1 MAQRL
6 LGRPVADAIKED
18 LARRV
23 AALAEK
29 GVTPRL
35 AVIRLGEDPGDM
47 AYERSI
53 LRNCE
58 KLGCAAESMA
68 LPPDISQ
75 AALIARIE
83 QVNADPAIHGCL
95 LLRPLPKHM
104 DSAKVCDALA
114 PEKDLD
120 GMGCRALG
128 ALFAGREDAF
138 APCTAQACL
147 EMLKYYG
154 IDPAGKRAAVVGRSL
169 VIGRPVGQLL
179 LQADAT
185 VTLCHSRTP
194 ELPAVCREAE
204 LLVGLI
210 SPAGENLLYFTE
222 FRHLIVAVGRAGMIG
237 AEHTRPGQVI
247 LDVGV
252 NSVEGKLCG
261 DVRTEEAE
269 ETAAAV
275 SPVPGGVGAVTPSV
289 LMAHLVEAAERA
301 I

>member
-1 MAQRL
+1 MADLL
-6 LGRPVADAIKED
+6 LGRPGADAIKED

-23 AALAEK
+23 AVLAEK
-29 GVTPRL
+29 GITPRL

-58 KLGCAAESMA
+58 KLGCAAQSIA
-68 LPPDISQ
+68 LPRDIGQ
-75 AALIARIE
+75 EALIAKIE
-83 QVNADPAIHGCL
+83 EVNADPSIHGCL
-95 LLRPLPKHM
+95 LLRPLPQHM

-128 ALFAGREDAF
+128 ALFAGRKDAF

-147 EMLKYYG
+147 EMLKFYG

-169 VIGRPVGQLL
+169 VIGRPAGQLL

-194 ELPAVCREAE
+194 DLPAVCREAD
-204 LLVGLI
+204 I
-210 SPAGENLLYFTE
+210 
-222 FRHLIVAVGRAGMIG
+222 LIVAVGRAGMIDR
-237 AEHTRPGQVI
+237 EHTRPGQVI

-252 NSVEGKLCG
+252 NSVDGKLCG
-261 DVRTEEAE
+261 DVRTEEAAGI
-269 ETAAAV
+269 AAAV

>member
-1 MAQRL
+1 MAEIL

-18 LARRV
+18 LARRI

-29 GVTPRL
+29 GVQPRL
-35 AVIRLGEDPGDM
+35 AVIRLGEDAGDM

-58 KLGCAAESMA
+58 KLGCAAESAA
-68 LPPDISQ
+68 LPADISQ
-75 AALIARIE
+75 EALIAKIE
-83 QVNADPAIHGCL
+83 EINADPAVHGCL
-95 LLRPLPKHM
+95 LLRPLPRHM
-104 DSAKVCDALA
+104 DSAAVCDALV

-128 ALFAGREDAF
+128 ALFAGRKDAF

-169 VIGRPVGQLL
+169 VIGRPAAQLL
-179 LQADAT
+179 LQANAT

-204 LLVGLI
+204 ILVVAAGKAGLI
-210 SPAGENLLYFTE
+210 GAG
-222 FRHLIVAVGRAGMIG
+222 
-237 AEHTRPGQVI
+237 HTRPGQVI

-252 NSVEGKLCG
+252 NSVDGKLCG
-261 DVRTEEAE
+261 DVRTGEAA

-301 I
+301 SV

>member
-35 AVIRLGEDPGDM
+35 AVICLGEDPGDM

-58 KLGCAAESMA
+58 KLGCAAQSMA

-83 QVNADPAIHGCL
+83 QVNADPSIHGCL

-179 LQADAT
+179 LHADAT

-194 ELPAVCREAE
+194 DLPAVCREAD
-204 LLVGLI
+204 I
-210 SPAGENLLYFTE
+210 
-222 FRHLIVAVGRAGMIG
+222 LIVAVGRAGLIG
-237 AEHTRPGQVI
+237 AEHARPGQVI

-269 ETAAAV
+269 KTAAAV
-275 SPVPGGVGAVTPSV
+275 SPVPGGIGAVTPSV

>member
-58 KLGCAAESMA
+58 KLGCAAQSMA

-83 QVNADPAIHGCL
+83 QVNADPSIHGCL

-194 ELPAVCREAE
+194 DLPAVCREAD
-204 LLVGLI
+204 I
-210 SPAGENLLYFTE
+210 
-222 FRHLIVAVGRAGMIG
+222 LIVAVGRAGLIG
-237 AEHTRPGQVI
+237 AEHARPGQVI

-269 ETAAAV
+269 KTAAAV

>member
-1 MAQRL
+1 MAEQL

-23 AALAEK
+23 AALAQR

-58 KLGCAAESMA
+58 KLGCSAESIT
-68 LPPDISQ
+68 LPADCAQ
-75 AALIARIE
+75 EALIARIE
-83 QVNADPAIHGCL
+83 EVNADSGIHGCL

-104 DSAKVCDALA
+104 DSAKVCDTLV

-128 ALFAGREDAF
+128 ALFAGRKDAF

-147 EMLKYYG
+147 EMLKFYG

-179 LQADAT
+179 LQADTT
-185 VTLCHSRTP
+185 VTLCHSHTP
-194 ELPAVCREAE
+194 ELPAVCREAD
-204 LLVGLI
+204 I
-210 SPAGENLLYFTE
+210 
-222 FRHLIVAVGRAGMIG
+222 LIVAAGRAGLIG
-237 AEHTRPGQVI
+237 SEHARPGQVI

-252 NSVEGKLCG
+252 NSVDGKLCG
-261 DVRTEEAE
+261 DVRTEEAAQI
-269 ETAAAV
+269 AAAV

-289 LMAHLVEAAERA
+289 LMAHLVEAAERSL
-301 I
+301 

>member
-58 KLGCAAESMA
+58 KLGCAAQSMA

-75 AALIARIE
+75 EALIDRIE
-83 QVNADPAIHGCL
+83 QVNADPSIHGCL

-179 LQADAT
+179 LHADAT

-194 ELPAVCREAE
+194 ELPAVCREAD
-204 LLVGLI
+204 I
-210 SPAGENLLYFTE
+210 
-222 FRHLIVAVGRAGMIG
+222 LIVAVGRAGMIG

>member
-1 MAQRL
+1 MAEIL
-6 LGRPVADAIKED
+6 LGRPAADAIRED
-18 LARRV
+18 LARRI

-35 AVIRLGEDPGDM
+35 AVIRLGADPGDM

-53 LRNCE
+53 RRGCE
-58 KLGCAAESMA
+58 KLGCAAESIA
-68 LPPDISQ
+68 LPADCTQ
-75 AALIARIE
+75 EALIAQIE
-83 QVNADPAIHGCL
+83 AVNADDSIHGCL

-104 DSAKVCDALA
+104 DSAAVCDALA

-120 GMGCRALG
+120 GMGRGALG
-128 ALFAGREDAF
+128 ALFAGRKDAF

-194 ELPAVCREAE
+194 DLAAVCREADI
-204 LLVGLI
+204 LI
-210 SPAGENLLYFTE
+210 A
-222 FRHLIVAVGRAGMIG
+222 AVGHAGLIG

-252 NSVEGKLCG
+252 NSVDGKLCG
-261 DVRTEEAE
+261 DVRTEEVAE
-269 ETAAAV
+269 IAAAV
-275 SPVPGGVGAVTPSV
+275 SPVPGGVGAVTPAV
-289 LMAHLVEAAERA
+289 LLAHLVEAAERRG
-301 I
+301 

>member
-75 AALIARIE
+75 EALIDRIE
-83 QVNADPAIHGCL
+83 QVNADPSIHGCL

-179 LQADAT
+179 LHADAT

-194 ELPAVCREAE
+194 DLPAVCREAD
-204 LLVGLI
+204 I
-210 SPAGENLLYFTE
+210 
-222 FRHLIVAVGRAGMIG
+222 LIVAVGRAGMIG

>member
-1 MAQRL
+1 MAEIL
-6 LGRPVADAIKED
+6 LGRPAADAIRED
-18 LARRV
+18 LARRIT
-23 AALAEK
+23 ALAEK

-53 LRNCE
+53 RRGCE
-58 KLGCAAESMA
+58 KLGCAAESIA
-68 LPPDISQ
+68 LPADCTQ
-75 AALIARIE
+75 EALIARIE
-83 QVNADPAIHGCL
+83 AVNADDSIHGCL

-104 DSAKVCDALA
+104 DSAAVCDALL

-120 GMGCRALG
+120 GMGRGALG
-128 ALFAGREDAF
+128 ALFAGRKDAF

-147 EMLKYYG
+147 EMLKFYG

-185 VTLCHSRTP
+185 VTLCHSRTSD
-194 ELPAVCREAE
+194 LAAVCREADI
-204 LLVGLI
+204 LI
-210 SPAGENLLYFTE
+210 A
-222 FRHLIVAVGRAGMIG
+222 AVGHAGLIG

-252 NSVEGKLCG
+252 NSVDGKLCG
-261 DVRTEEAE
+261 DVRTEEVAE
-269 ETAAAV
+269 IAAAV
-275 SPVPGGVGAVTPSV
+275 SPVPGGVGAVTPAV
-289 LMAHLVEAAERA
+289 LLAHLVEAAERRG
-301 I
+301 

>member
-1 MAQRL
+1 MAQSL
-6 LGRPVADAIKED
+6 LGRPAADAIREN
-18 LARRV
+18 LAQRI
-23 AALAEK
+23 AALAEE

-53 LRNCE
+53 RRSCE
-58 KLGCAAESMA
+58 KLQCAAESIT
-68 LPPDISQ
+68 LPADCTQ
-75 AALIARIE
+75 DALIAKIE
-83 QVNADPAIHGCL
+83 EVNADASIHGCL

-104 DSAKVCDALA
+104 DSAAVCDALV

-120 GMGCRALG
+120 GMGSRALG
-128 ALFAGREDAF
+128 ALFAGRKDAF

-147 EMLKYYG
+147 EMLRYYG
-154 IDPAGKRAAVVGRSL
+154 VDPAGKRAVVVGRSL

-194 ELPAVCREAE
+194 DLPAICREADI
-204 LLVGLI
+204 LI
-210 SPAGENLLYFTE
+210 A
-222 FRHLIVAVGRAGMIG
+222 AVGRAGLIG

-252 NSVEGKLCG
+252 NSVNGKLCG
-261 DVRTEEAE
+261 DVRYDEAAE
-269 ETAAAV
+269 IAAAV

-289 LMAHLVEAAERA
+289 LLTHLVEAAERA
-301 I
+301 

>member
-58 KLGCAAESMA
+58 KLGCAAQSMA
-68 LPPDISQ
+68 LPSDISQ

-83 QVNADPAIHGCL
+83 QVNADPSIHGCL

-147 EMLKYYG
+147 EMLKFYG

-179 LQADAT
+179 LHADAT

-194 ELPAVCREAE
+194 ELPAVCREAD
-204 LLVGLI
+204 I
-210 SPAGENLLYFTE
+210 
-222 FRHLIVAVGRAGMIG
+222 LIVAVGRAGMIG

>member
-68 LPPDISQ
+68 LPSDISQ
-75 AALIARIE
+75 EALIARIE

-194 ELPAVCREAE
+194 ELPAVCREAD
-204 LLVGLI
+204 I
-210 SPAGENLLYFTE
+210 
-222 FRHLIVAVGRAGMIG
+222 LIVAVGRAGMIG

>member
-58 KLGCAAESMA
+58 KLGCAAESMT
-68 LPPDISQ
+68 LPSDISQ
-75 AALIARIE
+75 AALITRIE
-83 QVNADPAIHGCL
+83 QVNADPSIHGCL

-179 LQADAT
+179 LHADAT

-194 ELPAVCREAE
+194 ELPAVCREAD
-204 LLVGLI
+204 I
-210 SPAGENLLYFTE
+210 
-222 FRHLIVAVGRAGMIG
+222 LIVAVGRAGMIG

>member
-58 KLGCAAESMA
+58 KLGCAAQSMA

-75 AALIARIE
+75 EALIDRIE
-83 QVNADPAIHGCL
+83 QVNADPSIHGCL

-179 LQADAT
+179 LHADAT

-194 ELPAVCREAE
+194 DLPAVCREAD
-204 LLVGLI
+204 I
-210 SPAGENLLYFTE
+210 
-222 FRHLIVAVGRAGMIG
+222 LIVAVGRAGMIG

>member
-1 MAQRL
+1 MAEIL
-6 LGRPVADAIKED
+6 LGRPAADAIRED
-18 LARRV
+18 LARRI

-53 LRNCE
+53 RRGCE
-58 KLGCAAESMA
+58 KLGCAAESIA
-68 LPPDISQ
+68 LPADCTQ
-75 AALIARIE
+75 EALIAQIE
-83 QVNADPAIHGCL
+83 AVNADDSIHGCL

-104 DSAKVCDALA
+104 DSAAVCDALA

-120 GMGCRALG
+120 GMGRGALG
-128 ALFAGREDAF
+128 ALFAGRKDAF

-194 ELPAVCREAE
+194 DLAAVCREADI
-204 LLVGLI
+204 LI
-210 SPAGENLLYFTE
+210 A
-222 FRHLIVAVGRAGMIG
+222 AVGHAGLIG

-252 NSVEGKLCG
+252 NSVDGKLCG
-261 DVRTEEAE
+261 DVRTEEVAE
-269 ETAAAV
+269 IAAAV
-275 SPVPGGVGAVTPSV
+275 SPVPGGVGAVTPAV
-289 LMAHLVEAAERA
+289 LLAHLVEAAERRG
-301 I
+301 

>member
-35 AVIRLGEDPGDM
+35 AVIRLGEDAGDM

-58 KLGCAAESMA
+58 KLGCAAQSMA
-68 LPPDISQ
+68 LPPVISQ
-75 AALIARIE
+75 EALIDRIE

-179 LQADAT
+179 LHADAT

-194 ELPAVCREAE
+194 DLPAVCREAD
-204 LLVGLI
+204 I
-210 SPAGENLLYFTE
+210 
-222 FRHLIVAVGRAGMIG
+222 LIVAVGRAGMIG

>member
-1 MAQRL
+1 MAEML
-6 LGRPVADAIKED
+6 LGRPVADAIREG
-18 LARRV
+18 LAPRI
-23 AALAEK
+23 AALQEK
-29 GVTPRL
+29 GITPRL
-35 AVIRLGEDPGDM
+35 AVVRIGEDAGDM

-53 LRNCE
+53 LRACE
-58 KLGCAAESMA
+58 KLGCAAQSVA
-68 LPPDISQ
+68 LPADCAQ
-75 AALIARIE
+75 EELIARIE
-83 QVNADPAIHGCL
+83 EINTDASIHGCL

-104 DSAKVCDALA
+104 DSVKVCDTLV

-128 ALFAGREDAF
+128 ALFAGRKDAF

-194 ELPAVCREAE
+194 ELAAVCREADI
-204 LLVGLI
+204 LI
-210 SPAGENLLYFTE
+210 A
-222 FRHLIVAVGRAGMIG
+222 AVGRAGLIG
-237 AEHTRPGQVI
+237 AEHARPGQVI

-252 NSVEGKLCG
+252 NSVDGKLCG
-261 DVRTEEAE
+261 DVRTDEAA

-275 SPVPGGVGAVTPSV
+275 SPVPGGVGAVTPAV
-289 LMAHLVEAAERA
+289 LLAHLVEAAERSL
-301 I
+301 

>member
-1 MAQRL
+1 MAEVL
-6 LGRPVADAIKED
+6 LGRPVADAIKEE
-18 LARRV
+18 LARRI

-29 GVTPRL
+29 GVQPRL
-35 AVIRLGEDPGDM
+35 AVIRLGEDAGDM

-58 KLGCAAESMA
+58 KLGCAAESAA
-68 LPPDISQ
+68 LPADVSQ
-75 AALIARIE
+75 ETLIAKIE
-83 QVNADPAIHGCL
+83 AINADPAIHGCL

-104 DSAKVCDALA
+104 DSAAVCDALV

-128 ALFAGREDAF
+128 ALFAGRKDAF

-154 IDPAGKRAAVVGRSL
+154 IDPAGRRAAVVGRSM

-194 ELPAVCREAE
+194 ELPAVCREAD
-204 LLVGLI
+204 I
-210 SPAGENLLYFTE
+210 
-222 FRHLIVAVGRAGMIG
+222 LIVAAGRAGLIG

-252 NSVEGKLCG
+252 NSVDGRLCG
-261 DVRTEEAE
+261 DVRTEEAAE
-269 ETAAAV
+269 LAAAV

-289 LMAHLVEAAERA
+289 LLTHLVEAAERA
-301 I
+301 G

>member
-1 MAQRL
+1 MAEQL

-23 AALAEK
+23 AALAEQ

-47 AYERSI
+47 TYERSI

-58 KLGCAAESMA
+58 KLGCAAESIA
-68 LPPDISQ
+68 LPADCTQ
-75 AALIARIE
+75 EALIAKIE
-83 QVNADPAIHGCL
+83 EVNADPLIHGCL

-104 DSAKVCDALA
+104 DSVKVCDALV

-128 ALFAGREDAF
+128 ALFAGRKDAF

-147 EMLKYYG
+147 EMLKFYG

-179 LQADAT
+179 LQRDAT

-194 ELPAVCREAE
+194 ELPAVCREADI
-204 LLVGLI
+204 LV
-210 SPAGENLLYFTE
+210 
-222 FRHLIVAVGRAGMIG
+222 VAAGRAGLIG
-237 AEHTRPGQVI
+237 SEHTRPGQVI

-252 NSVEGKLCG
+252 NSVDGKLCG
-261 DVRTEEAE
+261 DVRTEEAGQV
-269 ETAAAV
+269 AAAV

-289 LMAHLVEAAERA
+289 LMAHLVEAAERSLS
-301 I
+301 

>member
-58 KLGCAAESMA
+58 KLGCAAQSMA
-68 LPPDISQ
+68 LPPVISQ
-75 AALIARIE
+75 EALIDRIE

-179 LQADAT
+179 LHADAT

-194 ELPAVCREAE
+194 DLPAVCREAD
-204 LLVGLI
+204 I
-210 SPAGENLLYFTE
+210 
-222 FRHLIVAVGRAGMIG
+222 LIVAVGRAGMIG

>member
-58 KLGCAAESMA
+58 KLGCAAQSMA

-75 AALIARIE
+75 EALIARIE

-169 VIGRPVGQLL
+169 VIGRPVSQLL
-179 LQADAT
+179 LHADAT

-194 ELPAVCREAE
+194 DLPAVCREAD
-204 LLVGLI
+204 I
-210 SPAGENLLYFTE
+210 
-222 FRHLIVAVGRAGMIG
+222 LIVAVGRAGMIG

-269 ETAAAV
+269 ETAAVV

>member
-1 MAQRL
+1 MAELL

-58 KLGCAAESMA
+58 KLGCEAESMA
-68 LPPDISQ
+68 LPKEISQ
-75 AALIARIE
+75 EKLIAKIE
-83 QVNADPAIHGCL
+83 EVNADPSIHGCL

-104 DSAKVCDALA
+104 DSAKVCDALV

-128 ALFAGREDAF
+128 ALFAGRKDAF

-147 EMLKYYG
+147 EMLKFYG

-169 VIGRPVGQLL
+169 VIGRPAGQLL

-194 ELPAVCREAE
+194 DLPAVCREAD
-204 LLVGLI
+204 I
-210 SPAGENLLYFTE
+210 
-222 FRHLIVAVGRAGMIG
+222 LIVAVGRAGMIG
-237 AEHTRPGQVI
+237 REHTRPGQVI

-252 NSVEGKLCG
+252 NSVDGKLCG
-261 DVRTEEAE
+261 DLRTEEAAE
-269 ETAAAV
+269 LAAAV
-275 SPVPGGVGAVTPSV
+275 SPVPGGIGAVTPTV

-301 I
+301 V

>member
-1 MAQRL
+1 MAELL

-18 LARRV
+18 LTRRV

-58 KLGCAAESMA
+58 KLCCEAESMA
-68 LPPDISQ
+68 LPKEISQ
-75 AALIARIE
+75 EKLIAIIE
-83 QVNADPAIHGCL
+83 EVNADPAIHGCL

-104 DSAKVCDALA
+104 DSAKVCDALV

-128 ALFAGREDAF
+128 ALFAGRKDAF

-147 EMLKYYG
+147 EMLKFYG

-169 VIGRPVGQLL
+169 VIGRPAGQLL

-194 ELPAVCREAE
+194 DLPAVCREAD
-204 LLVGLI
+204 V
-210 SPAGENLLYFTE
+210 
-222 FRHLIVAVGRAGMIG
+222 LIVAVGRDEMIG
-237 AEHTRPGQVI
+237 REHTRPGQVI

-261 DVRTEEAE
+261 DVRTEEAAE
-269 ETAAAV
+269 LAAAL

-289 LMAHLVEAAERA
+289 LMAHVVEAAERA
-301 I
+301 V

>member
-1 MAQRL
+1 MAEVL
-6 LGRPVADAIKED
+6 LGRPAADAIRED
-18 LARRV
+18 LARRI

-29 GVTPRL
+29 GVIPRL

-53 LRNCE
+53 KRGCE
-58 KLGCAAESMA
+58 KLGCAAESIT
-68 LPPDISQ
+68 LPADCAQ
-75 AALIARIE
+75 EALIARIE
-83 QVNADPAIHGCL
+83 AVNADDSIHGCL

-104 DSAKVCDALA
+104 DSAAVCDALL
-114 PEKDLD
+114 PEKDMD
-120 GMGCRALG
+120 GMGRGALG
-128 ALFAGREDAF
+128 ALFAGRKGAF

-147 EMLKYYG
+147 EMLKFYG

-194 ELPAVCREAE
+194 DLAAVCREADI
-204 LLVGLI
+204 LI
-210 SPAGENLLYFTE
+210 A
-222 FRHLIVAVGRAGMIG
+222 AVGRAGLIG

-252 NSVEGKLCG
+252 NSVDGKLCG
-261 DVRTEEAE
+261 DVRTEEAAAV
-269 ETAAAV
+269 AAAV
-275 SPVPGGVGAVTPSV
+275 SPVPGGVGAVTPAV
-289 LMAHLVEAAERA
+289 LLAHLVEAAERRLG
-301 I
+301 

>member
-35 AVIRLGEDPGDM
+35 AVIRLGEDAGDM

-58 KLGCAAESMA
+58 KLGCAAQSMA

-75 AALIARIE
+75 EALIARIE

-169 VIGRPVGQLL
+169 VIGRPVSQLL
-179 LQADAT
+179 LHADAT

-194 ELPAVCREAE
+194 DLPAVCREAD
-204 LLVGLI
+204 I
-210 SPAGENLLYFTE
+210 
-222 FRHLIVAVGRAGMIG
+222 LIVAVGRAGMIG

>member
-6 LGRPVADAIKED
+6 LGRPVAEAIKED

-58 KLGCAAESMA
+58 KLGCAAQSMA

-75 AALIARIE
+75 EALIDRIE

-179 LQADAT
+179 LHADAT

-194 ELPAVCREAE
+194 ELPAVCREAD
-204 LLVGLI
+204 I
-210 SPAGENLLYFTE
+210 
-222 FRHLIVAVGRAGMIG
+222 LIVAVGRAGMIG

-289 LMAHLVEAAERA
+289 LMVHLVEAAERA

>member
-58 KLGCAAESMA
+58 KLGCAAQSMA

-75 AALIARIE
+75 EALIDRIE

-194 ELPAVCREAE
+194 ELPAVCREAD
-204 LLVGLI
+204 I
-210 SPAGENLLYFTE
+210 
-222 FRHLIVAVGRAGMIG
+222 LIVAVGRAGMIG

>member
-58 KLGCAAESMA
+58 KLGCAAQSMA

-75 AALIARIE
+75 EALIARIE

-179 LQADAT
+179 LHADAT

-194 ELPAVCREAE
+194 ELPAVCREAD
-204 LLVGLI
+204 I
-210 SPAGENLLYFTE
+210 
-222 FRHLIVAVGRAGMIG
+222 LIVAVGRAGMIG

>member
-23 AALAEK
+23 AALVEK

-58 KLGCAAESMA
+58 KLGCAAQSMA

-75 AALIARIE
+75 EALIDRIE

-179 LQADAT
+179 LHADAT

-194 ELPAVCREAE
+194 ELPAVCREAD
-204 LLVGLI
+204 I
-210 SPAGENLLYFTE
+210 
-222 FRHLIVAVGRAGMIG
+222 LIVAVGRAGMIG

>member
-1 MAQRL
+1 MAEML
-6 LGRPVADAIKED
+6 LGRPVADAIREG
-18 LARRV
+18 LAPRI
-23 AALAEK
+23 AALQEK
-29 GVTPRL
+29 GITPRL
-35 AVIRLGEDPGDM
+35 AVVRIGEDAGDM

-53 LRNCE
+53 LRACE
-58 KLGCAAESMA
+58 KLGCAAHSVA
-68 LPPDISQ
+68 LPADCAQ
-75 AALIARIE
+75 EELIARIE
-83 QVNADPAIHGCL
+83 EINTDASIHGCL

-104 DSAKVCDALA
+104 DSVKVCDTLV

-128 ALFAGREDAF
+128 ALFAGRKDAF

-194 ELPAVCREAE
+194 ELAAVCREADI
-204 LLVGLI
+204 LI
-210 SPAGENLLYFTE
+210 T
-222 FRHLIVAVGRAGMIG
+222 AVGRAGLIG
-237 AEHTRPGQVI
+237 AEHARPGQVI

-252 NSVEGKLCG
+252 NSVDGKLCG
-261 DVRTEEAE
+261 DVRTDEAA

-275 SPVPGGVGAVTPSV
+275 SPGPGGVGAVTPAV
-289 LMAHLVEAAERA
+289 LLAHLVEAAERSL
-301 I
+301 

>member
-1 MAQRL
+1 MAEVL
-6 LGRPVADAIKED
+6 LGRPVADAIKEE
-18 LARRV
+18 LARRI

-29 GVTPRL
+29 GVQPRL
-35 AVIRLGEDPGDM
+35 AVIRLGEDAGDM

-58 KLGCAAESMA
+58 KLGCAAESAA
-68 LPPDISQ
+68 LPADVSQ
-75 AALIARIE
+75 ETLIAKIE
-83 QVNADPAIHGCL
+83 AINADPAIHGCL

-104 DSAKVCDALA
+104 DSAAVCDALV

-128 ALFAGREDAF
+128 ALFAGRKDAF

-154 IDPAGKRAAVVGRSL
+154 IDPAGRRAAVVGRSM

-194 ELPAVCREAE
+194 ELPAVCREAD
-204 LLVGLI
+204 I
-210 SPAGENLLYFTE
+210 
-222 FRHLIVAVGRAGMIG
+222 LIVAAGRAGLIG

-252 NSVEGKLCG
+252 NSVDGRLCG
-261 DVRTEEAE
+261 DVRTEEAAE
-269 ETAAAV
+269 LAAAV
-275 SPVPGGVGAVTPSV
+275 SPVPGGVVAVTPSV
-289 LMAHLVEAAERA
+289 LLTHLVEAAERA
-301 I
+301 G

>member
-6 LGRPVADAIKED
+6 LGRPVAEAIKED

-58 KLGCAAESMA
+58 KLGCAAQSMA

-75 AALIARIE
+75 EALIDRIE

-179 LQADAT
+179 LHADAT

-194 ELPAVCREAE
+194 DLPAVCREAD
-204 LLVGLI
+204 I
-210 SPAGENLLYFTE
+210 
-222 FRHLIVAVGRAGMIG
+222 LIVAVGRAGMIG

>member
-58 KLGCAAESMA
+58 KLGCAAQSMA

-75 AALIARIE
+75 EALIARIE

-194 ELPAVCREAE
+194 ELPAVCREAD
-204 LLVGLI
+204 I
-210 SPAGENLLYFTE
+210 
-222 FRHLIVAVGRAGMIG
+222 LIVAVGRAGMIG

>member
-35 AVIRLGEDPGDM
+35 AVIRLGEDAGDM

-58 KLGCAAESMA
+58 KLGCAAQSMA

-75 AALIARIE
+75 EALIARIE

-179 LQADAT
+179 LHADAT

-194 ELPAVCREAE
+194 ELPAVCREAD
-204 LLVGLI
+204 I
-210 SPAGENLLYFTE
+210 
-222 FRHLIVAVGRAGMIG
+222 LIVAVGRAGMIG